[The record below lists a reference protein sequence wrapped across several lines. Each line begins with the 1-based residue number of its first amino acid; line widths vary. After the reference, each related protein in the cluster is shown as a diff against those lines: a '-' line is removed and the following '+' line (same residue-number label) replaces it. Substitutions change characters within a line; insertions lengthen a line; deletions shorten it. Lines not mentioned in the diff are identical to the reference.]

1 MSIELDLQLAVENEQ
16 GLPTEQDI
24 QLWLD
29 KTIPQFQKSAEL
41 TIRIVDTEESHQLNH
56 EYRGKD
62 KPTNVLSFPFE
73 APPGIEL
80 DLLGDLIICRQ
91 VVEKEAEEQN
101 KPLLA
106 HWAHMVVHGSLHL
119 LGYDHIEDDDESNI
133 DTFRLQIERCFI
145 HQVQPL
151 QNTHTLHE
159 ETRCS
164 FGHGHFSPRSSGVR
178 RRCSFSVGIFWLK
191 GTREVTEVPSL

>member
-1 MSIELDLQLAVENEQ
+1 MSIELDLQIAVENEQ

-24 QLWLD
+24 QLWLN
-29 KTIPQFQKSAEL
+29 KTIPQFQENAEL
-41 TIRIVDTEESHQLNH
+41 TVRIVDTEESHQLNH

-119 LGYDHIEDDDESNI
+119 LGYDHIEDDEAEEMES
-133 DTFRLQIERCFI
+133 L
-145 HQVQPL
+145 
-151 QNTHTLHE
+151 
-159 ETRCS
+159 ETEIMQAMG
-164 FGHGHFSPRSSGVR
+164 FEDPY
-178 RRCSFSVGIFWLK
+178 ILEK
-191 GTREVTEVPSL
+191 